1 MSQEIYRIRRAI
13 IIPLG
18 MAVFFLFFL
27 LFLSRLL
34 KFLPGETFVLS
45 AVFLFAL
52 YFFLEV
58 YSRQVSIWEGGVKI
72 KKLLRKKE
80 LRWNEITQLG
90 CVVMAK
96 KVYVL
101 LTTTKGFCILSN
113 NYERFPDMLDHLSG
127 PMDRERVEG
136 EVLDLVQHPLKNDQ
150 PVRLAWFVV
159 IIILAVVALR
169 LFIV

>member
-1 MSQEIYRIRRAI
+1 MSQEIYKIRRAI

-18 MAVFFLFFL
+18 IAVFFLFFL

-34 KFLPGETFVLS
+34 KFLPGETVVLG
-45 AVFLFAL
+45 AVCLFAL

-58 YSRQVSIWEGGVKI
+58 FSRQVSIGEDGVEI
-72 KKLLRKKE
+72 KKFLRKKE
-80 LRWNEITQLG
+80 LKWNEITYIG
-90 CVVMAK
+90 CVVMTN

-136 EVLDLVQHPLKNDQ
+136 EVLDLIQHPMKNDQ
-150 PVRLAWFVV
+150 PVRSAWFMV
-159 IIILAVVALR
+159 IIILAVIALR
-169 LFIV
+169 LFID